1 MILQRMRADFG
12 YVSAE
17 MLISGPGLAKAYLI
31 LAELQ
36 GRQAVKCASPEIV
49 ERALSRD
56 DPVAVKVMELFACWL
71 GRFAGDAALFFG
83 ARGGMYIGCGIAPRI
98 LDVLTAGHFREGF
111 ESKGRMTEYMK
122 AIPVHVIVTDEAGLR
137 GAAVLLSMTCE
148 VEAPRLGVCHET
160 IRRPGSLIDIN
171 ASGRL

>member
-12 YVSAE
+12 HVSAE

-36 GRQAVKCASPEIV
+36 GRQAVKCATPEIV

-56 DPVAVKVMELFACWL
+56 DPVAVKVVELFACWL

-83 ARGGMYIGCGIAPRI
+83 ARGGMYIGGGIAPRI
-98 LDVLTAGHFREGF
+98 LNVLTAGHFRKGF
-111 ESKGRMTEYMK
+111 EFQGTHDGVYEGHSY
-122 AIPVHVIVTDEAGLR
+122 LR
-137 GAAVLLSMTCE
+137 D
-148 VEAPRLGVCHET
+148 CH
-160 IRRPGSLIDIN
+160 R
-171 ASGRL
+171 